1 MCQNAMGPLT
11 REGAAWTAAVG
22 YGGAEGSHPPD
33 SCNRR
38 FPPVYRASH
47 NCKPLEGRPL
57 RNRVVCVVAVMA
69 VEGCQDGRTPA
80 GPDREAR
87 VQADAGPASTAEV
100 IPGQYI
106 VVLKPTAQDVSAIA
120 RDLVAA
126 HGGTLRFTYTH
137 ALQGFSA
144 QLSDAAAAVLA
155 QHPLVAYVE
164 PNQMM
169 HAITDQLNPPS
180 WGLDRVDEHDLPLDN
195 VYTYNATGAGVKVY
209 IIDTGIRKTH
219 VDFGGRAITGVDEIT
234 PGGTADDCNGHGT
247 HGCESLV
254 SELRLLRRPLWTRR
268 EHHARLEQLGRRD
281 QHDQRYVD
289 GCATRR
295 RSRGTVSA
303 GPPERPAGR
312 GGTGDQERGDAE
324 QDHGQSVRN
333 AEPATLHEGLQRRTS
348 TVAPGG
354 A

>member
-47 NCKPLEGRPL
+47 NCKPLEGRPMRKL
-57 RNRVVCVVAVMA
+57 VVSVVAVMA
-69 VEGCQDGRTPA
+69 VAGCQDGRTPA

-247 HGCESLV
+247 HV
-254 SELRLLRRPLWTRR
+254 S
-268 EHHARLEQLGRRD
+268 
-281 QHDQRYVD
+281 
-289 GCATRR
+289 
-295 RSRGTVSA
+295 GTVGGATYGIAKEVTLVAVRVLDCSGSGTTDQVIA
-303 GPPERPAGR
+303 GVDWV
-312 GGTGDQERGDAE
+312 TGDHLAGQVVSGDPVDARDYLVGRAASRAIE
-324 QDHGQSVRN
+324 HPHGHQRDLFGDTVRR
-333 AEPATLHEGLQRRTS
+333 AADGP
-348 TVAPGG
+348 
-354 A
+354 

>member
-1 MCQNAMGPLT
+1 M
-11 REGAAWTAAVG
+11 
-22 YGGAEGSHPPD
+22 
-33 SCNRR
+33 RR
-38 FPPVYRASH
+38 LLVS
-47 NCKPLEGRPL
+47 
-57 RNRVVCVVAVMA
+57 VVAVMA
-69 VEGCQDGRTPA
+69 VAGCQDARTPA

-87 VQADAGPASTAEV
+87 VQADAGPAPSVEV

-180 WGLDRVDEHDLPLDN
+180 WGLDRVDQHDLPLDN

-209 IIDTGIRKTH
+209 IIDTGIRQTH
-219 VDFGGRAITGVDEIT
+219 VDFGGRPTLRPREST
-234 PGGTADDCNGHGT
+234 PPGAGAPTNGRSTPRPGA
-247 HGCESLV
+247 
-254 SELRLLRRPLWTRR
+254 RARAPPRRP
-268 EHHARLEQLGRRD
+268 
-281 QHDQRYVD
+281 
-289 GCATRR
+289 
-295 RSRGTVSA
+295 
-303 GPPERPAGR
+303 
-312 GGTGDQERGDAE
+312 
-324 QDHGQSVRN
+324 
-333 AEPATLHEGLQRRTS
+333 HEGTR
-348 TVAPGG
+348 AWAG
-354 A
+354 